1 MTTTTTTERHPAIAS
16 PELDAALERLAFVE
30 ATAAADVARV
40 ATATANLHRAVTAPV
55 ARERAAMRLAA
66 ALRLAEQSSVA
77 QPDADGLHAIRAAL
91 TAAMRYVT
99 DRTEYGPPSDD
110 PRDRPERLRPTTR
123 PVIEGQA
130 RLRHRLAD
138 LRVRVAAWHGDPDH
152 LDGAGVVALL
162 ADLSDACEAA
172 DQFRALVS
180 VTATQEVN

>member
-1 MTTTTTTERHPAIAS
+1 
-16 PELDAALERLAFVE
+16 
-30 ATAAADVARV
+30 
-40 ATATANLHRAVTAPV
+40 
-55 ARERAAMRLAA
+55 
-66 ALRLAEQSSVA
+66 
-77 QPDADGLHAIRAAL
+77 
-91 TAAMRYVT
+91 MRYVT

-110 PRDRPERLRPTTR
+110 PRDRPERLRPTSR

-152 LDGAGVVALL
+152 LDCAGVVALL
-162 ADLSDACEAA
+162 ADLSNACEAA